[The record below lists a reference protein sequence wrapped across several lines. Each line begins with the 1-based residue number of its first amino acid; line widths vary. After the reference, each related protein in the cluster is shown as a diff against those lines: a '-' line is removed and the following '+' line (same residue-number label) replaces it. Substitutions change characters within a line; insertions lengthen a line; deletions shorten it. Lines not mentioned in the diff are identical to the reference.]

1 MTQRIIGYFEV
12 DVLSLYSSNP
22 HKYAIDT
29 DYFEG
34 ELKTSDAS
42 GRSYEY
48 IRVRFGYHAK
58 SDGSLCLAV
67 FLPDLANAAS
77 LEQKKWSPFIVK
89 DDELAESDARFTM
102 WFDRNIQ
109 GSWSVPNGPRKR
121 LTAVIEKINACC
133 ESLAGLPLYSKVP
146 DSSVTYPISQ
156 NTHAYEDSHKT
167 LYGFL
172 IDGLSKKCLTSLAD
186 KRGKSIPEAANM
198 KPPTLLRHVFHEF
211 DRESQLHKIL
221 SLISTERGNS
231 SHGVRV
237 PAKST
242 DAFGRFN
249 SDLEEAV
256 ASFKELLTLIEQK
269 FSISADYE
277 QRRQEIMKYLP
288 KIIEGGIQSNYS
300 ICQATQMT
308 GKTVEKVWFG
318 LREDHEQLHQ
328 SEALFIQFT
337 NGEILAID
345 TGSNVVN
352 IADQARIKPN
362 EFHVDLNLTWVPA
375 PSNG

>member
-133 ESLAGLPLYSKVP
+133 ESLAGLPLY
-146 DSSVTYPISQ
+146 
-156 NTHAYEDSHKT
+156 
-167 LYGFL
+167 
-172 IDGLSKKCLTSLAD
+172 
-186 KRGKSIPEAANM
+186 
-198 KPPTLLRHVFHEF
+198 
-211 DRESQLHKIL
+211 
-221 SLISTERGNS
+221 
-231 SHGVRV
+231 
-237 PAKST
+237 
-242 DAFGRFN
+242 
-249 SDLEEAV
+249 
-256 ASFKELLTLIEQK
+256 
-269 FSISADYE
+269 
-277 QRRQEIMKYLP
+277 
-288 KIIEGGIQSNYS
+288 
-300 ICQATQMT
+300 
-308 GKTVEKVWFG
+308 
-318 LREDHEQLHQ
+318 
-328 SEALFIQFT
+328 
-337 NGEILAID
+337 
-345 TGSNVVN
+345 
-352 IADQARIKPN
+352 
-362 EFHVDLNLTWVPA
+362 
-375 PSNG
+375 